1 MPVFGQNW
9 KNYATGKK
17 NNCRIPSQTD
27 SAGKPREEGM
37 EKMFCLG
44 LALGM
49 VGGALIVAN
58 SYKARSLVKKS
69 QAELLEKVDEMMDER
84 LKDMP
89 GKDTSDKKSK

>member
-1 MPVFGQNW
+1 
-9 KNYATGKK
+9 
-17 NNCRIPSQTD
+17 
-27 SAGKPREEGM
+27 M

-69 QAELLEKVDEMMDER
+69 QAELLQKVDEMMDER
-84 LKDMP
+84 LKAQSP
-89 GKDTSDKKSK
+89 AEGGEKSEKKSK

>member
-1 MPVFGQNW
+1 
-9 KNYATGKK
+9 
-17 NNCRIPSQTD
+17 
-27 SAGKPREEGM
+27 M

-44 LALGM
+44 LVLGA

-84 LKDMP
+84 LKDM
-89 GKDTSDKKSK
+89 SDKTGGDKKTK